1 MTGKILVIGSTGTI
15 GTPLVKALLA
25 KGERVKAASRTG
37 KAADGAEGVRFD
49 YTDASTY
56 ADAFDGVDRLFLILA
71 GGRLDAIDALTPVVQ
86 EAARREVKIVFLS
99 VFGVDADDSIPY
111 RQIELKIIASSV
123 PYVILRP
130 NWFADNFHTYW
141 KAGIEHGEI
150 AVPAGEGKSSFID
163 VRDIADSAAAALTS
177 NAFDGKA
184 FNLTG
189 PKAFGYGEAAAII
202 SQAIG
207 KPVGYSAVSD
217 EAFIAILTGAGVPKD
232 YASFLASIFH
242 PVREGWTSAVTGDV
256 ETLTGHAPRSLETY
270 VGDHVDV
277 LKG

>member
-37 KAADGAEGVRFD
+37 KAAEGAEGVRFD

-56 ADAFDGVDRLFLILA
+56 TDAFDGVDRLFLILA
-71 GGRLDAIDALTPVVQ
+71 GGRLDAIDALTPVVE
-86 EAARREVKIVFLS
+86 EAARRKVKIVFLS

-111 RQIELKIIASSV
+111 RQVELKIIASGA

-141 KAGIEHGEI
+141 KAGIEHGQI

-177 NAFDGKA
+177 TAFDNKA

-189 PKAFGYGEAAAII
+189 PKALSYGEAAAII

-217 EAFIAILTGAGVPKD
+217 DVFIGILTGAAVPKD
-232 YASFLASIFH
+232 YAAFLASIFY

-270 VGDHVDV
+270 VADHVAA
-277 LKG
+277 LKD

>member
-25 KGERVKAASRTG
+25 KGESVKAASRTG
-37 KAADGAEGVRFD
+37 KAAEGAEGVRFD

-56 ADAFDGVDRLFLILA
+56 TGAFDGVDRLFLILA
-71 GGRLDAIDALTPVVQ
+71 GGRLDAIDALTPVVE
-86 EAARREVKIVFLS
+86 EAARRKVKIVFLS

-111 RQIELKIIASSV
+111 RQVELKIIASGA

-141 KAGIEHGEI
+141 KAGIEHGQI

-177 NAFDGKA
+177 TAFDNKA

-189 PKAFGYGEAAAII
+189 PKALGYGEAAAII

-217 EAFIAILTGAGVPKD
+217 DVFIGILTGAGVPKD
-232 YASFLASIFH
+232 YAAFLASIFY

-270 VGDHVDV
+270 VADHVDA
-277 LKG
+277 LKD

>member
-25 KGERVKAASRTG
+25 KGERVNAASRSG

-111 RQIELKIIASSV
+111 RQIELKIIASGV

-163 VRDIADSAAAALTS
+163 VRDIADSAAVALTS

-256 ETLTGHAPRSLETY
+256 ETLTGRAPRSLETY

>member
-25 KGERVKAASRTG
+25 KGERVKAASRSG

-71 GGRLDAIDALTPVVQ
+71 GGRLDAIDALTPVVE
-86 EAARREVKIVFLS
+86 EAARRKVKIVFLS

-111 RQIELKIIASSV
+111 RQIELKIIASGV

-163 VRDIADSAAAALTS
+163 VRDIADSAATALTS

-189 PKAFGYGEAAAII
+189 PRAIGYGEAAAII

-256 ETLTGHAPRSLETY
+256 ETLTGRAPRSLETY

>member
-25 KGERVKAASRTG
+25 KGESVKAASRTG

-49 YTDASTY
+49 YNDHATF

-71 GGRLDAIDALTPVVQ
+71 GGRLDAISALTPVVE
-86 EAARREVKIVFLS
+86 EAARRKVKIVFLS

-111 RQIELKIIASSV
+111 RQIELKIIASGV

-130 NWFADNFHTYW
+130 NWFADNFHSYW

-163 VRDIADSAAAALTS
+163 VRDIADSAAAVLTS
-177 NAFDGKA
+177 TAFDGKA

-189 PKAFGYGEAAAII
+189 PGAIGYGEAAAII

-207 KPVGYSAVSD
+207 KPVSYSPVSD
-217 EAFIAILTGAGVPKD
+217 EVFIGILTNAGVPKD

-270 VGDHVDV
+270 VADHLDA

>member
-25 KGERVKAASRTG
+25 KGESVKAASRTG

-56 ADAFDGVDRLFLILA
+56 TGAFDGVDRLFLILA
-71 GGRLDAIDALTPVVQ
+71 GGRLDAIDALTPVVE
-86 EAARREVKIVFLS
+86 EAARRNVKIVFLS

-111 RQIELKIIASSV
+111 RQVELKIIASGA

-141 KAGIEHGEI
+141 KAGIEHGQI

-163 VRDIADSAAAALTS
+163 VRDIADSAASALTS
-177 NAFDGKA
+177 TDFDNKA

-189 PKAFGYGEAAAII
+189 PKALSYGEAAAII

-217 EAFIAILTGAGVPKD
+217 DVFIGILTGAGVPKD
-232 YASFLASIFH
+232 YAAFLASIFY

-270 VGDHVDV
+270 VADHVAA
-277 LKG
+277 LKD

>member
-25 KGERVKAASRTG
+25 KGESVKAASRTG
-37 KAADGAEGVRFD
+37 KAAEGAEGVRFD

-56 ADAFDGVDRLFLILA
+56 TGAFDGVDRLFLILA
-71 GGRLDAIDALTPVVQ
+71 GGRLDAIDALTPVVE
-86 EAARREVKIVFLS
+86 EAARRKVKIVFLS

-111 RQIELKIIASSV
+111 RQVELKIIASGA

-141 KAGIEHGEI
+141 KAGIEHGQI

-163 VRDIADSAAAALTS
+163 VRDIADSAASALTS
-177 NAFDGKA
+177 TAFDNKA

-189 PKAFGYGEAAAII
+189 PRALGYGEAAAII

-207 KPVGYSAVSD
+207 KPVSYSAVSD
-217 EAFIAILTGAGVPKD
+217 EVFIGILTGAGVPQD
-232 YASFLASIFH
+232 YAAFLASIFY
-242 PVREGWTSAVTGDV
+242 PVREGWTSAITGDV

-270 VGDHVDV
+270 VADHVDA
-277 LKG
+277 LKD

>member
-37 KAADGAEGVRFD
+37 NAADGAEGVRFD

-111 RQIELKIIASSV
+111 RQIELKIIASGV

-256 ETLTGHAPRSLETY
+256 ETLTGRAPRSLETY

>member
-25 KGERVKAASRTG
+25 KGESVKAASRTG
-37 KAADGAEGVRFD
+37 KAAEGAEGVRFD

-56 ADAFDGVDRLFLILA
+56 TGAFDGVDRLFLILA
-71 GGRLDAIDALTPVVQ
+71 GGRLDAIDALTPVVE
-86 EAARREVKIVFLS
+86 EAARRKVKIVFLS

-111 RQIELKIIASSV
+111 RQVELKIIASGA

-141 KAGIEHGEI
+141 KAGIEHGQI

-163 VRDIADSAAAALTS
+163 VRDIADSAASALTS
-177 NAFDGKA
+177 TAFDNKA

-189 PKAFGYGEAAAII
+189 PRALGYGEAAAII

-217 EAFIAILTGAGVPKD
+217 DVFIGILTGAGVPKD
-232 YASFLASIFH
+232 YAAFLASIFY

-270 VGDHVDV
+270 VAEHVAA
-277 LKG
+277 LKD

>member
-25 KGERVKAASRTG
+25 KGESVKAASRTG

-56 ADAFDGVDRLFLILA
+56 ADAFDGADRLFLILA
-71 GGRLDAIDALTPVVQ
+71 GGRLDAIDALTPVVE
-86 EAARREVKIVFLS
+86 EAARRKVKIVFLS

-111 RQIELKIIASSV
+111 RQIELKIIASGV

-189 PKAFGYGEAAAII
+189 PRAIGYSEAAAII

-207 KPVGYSAVSD
+207 KLVGYSAVSD
-217 EAFIAILTGAGVPKD
+217 EVFIGILTGAGVPKD

-270 VGDHVDV
+270 VADHLDA

>member
-25 KGERVKAASRTG
+25 KGESVKAASRTG
-37 KAADGAEGVRFD
+37 KAAEGAEGVRFD

-56 ADAFDGVDRLFLILA
+56 TDAFDGVDRLFLILA
-71 GGRLDAIDALTPVVQ
+71 GGRLDAIDALTPVVE
-86 EAARREVKIVFLS
+86 EAARRNVKIVFLS

-111 RQIELKIIASSV
+111 RQVELKIIASGA

-141 KAGIEHGEI
+141 KAGIEHGQI

-163 VRDIADSAAAALTS
+163 VRDIADSAASALTS
-177 NAFDGKA
+177 TAFDNKA

-189 PKAFGYGEAAAII
+189 PRALGYGEAAAII

-217 EAFIAILTGAGVPKD
+217 DVFIGILTGAGVPKD
-232 YASFLASIFH
+232 YAAFLASIFY

-270 VGDHVDV
+270 VADHVAA
-277 LKG
+277 LKD

>member
-25 KGERVKAASRTG
+25 KGESVKAASRTG
-37 KAADGAEGVRFD
+37 KAAEGAEGVRFD

-56 ADAFDGVDRLFLILA
+56 TNAFDGVDRLFLILA
-71 GGRLDAIDALTPVVQ
+71 GGRLDAIDALTPVVE
-86 EAARREVKIVFLS
+86 EAARRKVKIVFLS

-111 RQIELKIIASSV
+111 RQVELKIIASGA

-141 KAGIEHGEI
+141 KAGIEHGQI

-177 NAFDGKA
+177 TAFDNKA

-189 PKAFGYGEAAAII
+189 PKALSYGEAAAII

-217 EAFIAILTGAGVPKD
+217 DVFIGILTGAGVPKD
-232 YASFLASIFH
+232 YAAFLASIFH

-270 VGDHVDV
+270 VADHVAA
-277 LKG
+277 LKD

>member
-25 KGERVKAASRTG
+25 RGESVKAASRTG
-37 KAADGAEGVRFD
+37 KAAEGAEGVRFD

-56 ADAFDGVDRLFLILA
+56 TDAFDGVDRLFLILA
-71 GGRLDAIDALTPVVQ
+71 GGRLDAIDALTPVVE
-86 EAARREVKIVFLS
+86 EAARRNVKIVFLS

-111 RQIELKIIASSV
+111 RQVELKIIASGA

-141 KAGIEHGEI
+141 KAGIEHGQI

-177 NAFDGKA
+177 TAFDNKA

-189 PKAFGYGEAAAII
+189 PKALSYGEAATII

-217 EAFIAILTGAGVPKD
+217 DVFIGILTGAGVPKD
-232 YASFLASIFH
+232 YAAFLASIFY

-270 VGDHVDV
+270 VADHVAA
-277 LKG
+277 LKD

>member
-25 KGERVKAASRTG
+25 RGESVKAASRTG
-37 KAADGAEGVRFD
+37 KAAEGAEGVRFD

-56 ADAFDGVDRLFLILA
+56 TDAFDGVDRLFLILA
-71 GGRLDAIDALTPVVQ
+71 GGRLDAIDALTPVVE
-86 EAARREVKIVFLS
+86 EAARRNVKIVFLS

-111 RQIELKIIASSV
+111 RQVELKIIASGA

-141 KAGIEHGEI
+141 KAGIEHGQI

-177 NAFDGKA
+177 TAFDNKA

-189 PKAFGYGEAAAII
+189 PKAFSYGEAAAII

-217 EAFIAILTGAGVPKD
+217 DVFIGILTGAAVPKD
-232 YASFLASIFH
+232 YAAFLASIFY

-270 VGDHVDV
+270 VADHVAA
-277 LKG
+277 LKD

>member
-25 KGERVKAASRTG
+25 KGENVKAASRTG

-49 YTDASTY
+49 YTDASTF

-71 GGRLDAIDALTPVVQ
+71 GGRLDTIDALTPVVE
-86 EAARREVKIVFLS
+86 EASRRKVKIVFLS

-111 RQIELKIIASSV
+111 RQVELKIIASGV

-130 NWFADNFHTYW
+130 NWFADNFHSYW

-150 AVPAGEGKSSFID
+150 AVPAGEGKTSFID
-163 VRDIADSAAAALTS
+163 VRDIAGSAAAALTTA
-177 NAFDGKA
+177 AFDGKA

-189 PKAFGYGEAAAII
+189 PRAIGYGEAAAII

-207 KPVGYSAVSD
+207 KPVSYSPVSD
-217 EAFIAILTGAGVPKD
+217 EVFIGILTGAGVPKD

-270 VGDHVDV
+270 VADHVDV
-277 LKG
+277 LKD

>member
-25 KGERVKAASRTG
+25 KGESVKAASRTG

-49 YTDASTY
+49 YNDASTY
-56 ADAFDGVDRLFLILA
+56 TDAFDGVDRLFLILA
-71 GGRLDAIDALTPVVQ
+71 GGRLDAIDALTPVVE
-86 EAARREVKIVFLS
+86 EAARRKVKIVFLS

-111 RQIELKIIASSV
+111 RQVELKIIASGA

-141 KAGIEHGEI
+141 KAGIEHGQI

-177 NAFDGKA
+177 TAFDNKA

-189 PKAFGYGEAAAII
+189 PKALGYGEAAAII

-207 KPVGYSAVSD
+207 KPVSYSAVSD
-217 EAFIAILTGAGVPKD
+217 DIFIGILTGAGVPQD
-232 YASFLASIFH
+232 YAAFLASIFY
-242 PVREGWTSAVTGDV
+242 PVREGWTSAITGDV
-256 ETLTGHAPRSLETY
+256 ETLTGHAPRSLEAY
-270 VGDHVDV
+270 VADHLDA
-277 LKG
+277 LKD

>member
-25 KGERVKAASRTG
+25 KGERVKAASRSG

-71 GGRLDAIDALTPVVQ
+71 GGRLDAIDALTPVVE
-86 EAARREVKIVFLS
+86 EAARRKVKIVFLS

-111 RQIELKIIASSV
+111 RQIELKIIASGV

-163 VRDIADSAAAALTS
+163 VRDIADSAATALTS

-189 PKAFGYGEAAAII
+189 PRAIGYGEAAAII

-242 PVREGWTSAVTGDV
+242 PVREGWTSAITGDV
-256 ETLTGHAPRSLETY
+256 ETLTGHAPRSLEAY
-270 VGDHVDV
+270 VADHADV

>member
-25 KGERVKAASRTG
+25 KGESVKAASRSG

-71 GGRLDAIDALTPVVQ
+71 GGRLDAIDALTPVVE

-111 RQIELKIIASSV
+111 RQIELKIIASGV

-256 ETLTGHAPRSLETY
+256 ETLTGRAPRSLETY

>member
-25 KGERVKAASRTG
+25 KGEKVKAASRTG
-37 KAADGAEGVRFD
+37 NAADGAEGVRFD

-71 GGRLDAIDALTPVVQ
+71 GGRLDIIDALTPVVE
-86 EAARREVKIVFLS
+86 EAARRKVKIVFLS

-111 RQIELKIIASSV
+111 RQVELKIIASGV

-130 NWFADNFHTYW
+130 NWFADNFHSYW

-150 AVPAGEGKSSFID
+150 AVPAGEGKTSFID
-163 VRDIADSAAAALTS
+163 VRDIAGSAAAALTTD
-177 NAFDGKA
+177 AFDGKA

-189 PKAFGYGEAAAII
+189 PRAIGYGEAAAII

-207 KPVGYSAVSD
+207 KPVSYGPVSD
-217 EAFIAILTGAGVPKD
+217 EVFIGILTGAGVPKD

-256 ETLTGHAPRSLETY
+256 ETLTGHAPHSLETY
-270 VGDHVDV
+270 VADHVDV
-277 LKG
+277 LKD

>member
-25 KGERVKAASRTG
+25 KGESVKAASRTG
-37 KAADGAEGVRFD
+37 KAAEGAEGVRFD

-56 ADAFDGVDRLFLILA
+56 TDAFDGVDRLFLILA
-71 GGRLDAIDALTPVVQ
+71 GGRLDAIDALTPVVE
-86 EAARREVKIVFLS
+86 EAARRNVKIVFLS

-111 RQIELKIIASSV
+111 RQVELKIIASGA

-141 KAGIEHGEI
+141 KAGIEHGQI

-163 VRDIADSAAAALTS
+163 VRDIADSAASALTS
-177 NAFDGKA
+177 TAFDNKA

-189 PKAFGYGEAAAII
+189 PKAFSYGEAAAII

-217 EAFIAILTGAGVPKD
+217 DVFIGILTGAGVPKD
-232 YASFLASIFH
+232 YAAFLASIFY

-270 VGDHVDV
+270 VADHVAA
-277 LKG
+277 LKD

>member
-25 KGERVKAASRTG
+25 RGESVKAASRTG
-37 KAADGAEGVRFD
+37 KAAEGAEGVRFD

-56 ADAFDGVDRLFLILA
+56 TDAFDGVDRLFLILA
-71 GGRLDAIDALTPVVQ
+71 GGRLDAIDALTPVVE
-86 EAARREVKIVFLS
+86 EAARRNVKIVFLS

-111 RQIELKIIASSV
+111 RQVELKIIASGA

-141 KAGIEHGEI
+141 KAGIEHGQI

-177 NAFDGKA
+177 TAFDNKA

-189 PKAFGYGEAAAII
+189 PKAFSYGEAAAII

-217 EAFIAILTGAGVPKD
+217 DVFIGILTGAGVPKD
-232 YASFLASIFH
+232 YAAFLASIFY

-270 VGDHVDV
+270 VADHVAALRD
-277 LKG
+277 

>member
-25 KGERVKAASRTG
+25 KGESVKAASRTG
-37 KAADGAEGVRFD
+37 KVAEGAEGVRFD

-56 ADAFDGVDRLFLILA
+56 TDAFDGVDRLFLILA
-71 GGRLDAIDALTPVVQ
+71 GGRLDAIDALTPVVE
-86 EAARREVKIVFLS
+86 EAARRNVKIVFLS

-111 RQIELKIIASSV
+111 RQVELKIIASGA

-141 KAGIEHGEI
+141 KAGIEHGQI

-177 NAFDGKA
+177 TAFDNKA

-189 PKAFGYGEAAAII
+189 PKAFSYGEAAAII

-217 EAFIAILTGAGVPKD
+217 DVFIGILTGAGVPKD
-232 YASFLASIFH
+232 YAAFLASIFY

-270 VGDHVDV
+270 VADHVAA
-277 LKG
+277 LKD

>member
-25 KGERVKAASRTG
+25 KGESVKAASRTG
-37 KAADGAEGVRFD
+37 KAAEGAEGVRFD

-56 ADAFDGVDRLFLILA
+56 TDAFDGVDRLFLILA
-71 GGRLDAIDALTPVVQ
+71 GGRLDAIDALTPVVE
-86 EAARREVKIVFLS
+86 EAARRNVKIVFLS

-111 RQIELKIIASSV
+111 RQVELKIIASGA

-141 KAGIEHGEI
+141 KAGIEHGQI

-177 NAFDGKA
+177 TAFDNKA

-189 PKAFGYGEAAAII
+189 PKAFSYGEAAAII
-202 SQAIG
+202 SQTIG

-217 EAFIAILTGAGVPKD
+217 DVFIGILTGAGIPKD
-232 YASFLASIFH
+232 YAAFLASIFY

-270 VGDHVDV
+270 VADHVAA
-277 LKG
+277 LKD

>member
-25 KGERVKAASRTG
+25 KGESVKAASRTG
-37 KAADGAEGVRFD
+37 KAAEGAEGVRFD

-56 ADAFDGVDRLFLILA
+56 TGAFDGVDRLFLILA
-71 GGRLDAIDALTPVVQ
+71 GGRLDAIDALTPVVE
-86 EAARREVKIVFLS
+86 EAARRKVKIVFLS

-111 RQIELKIIASSV
+111 RQVELKIIASGAS
-123 PYVILRP
+123 YVILRP

-141 KAGIEHGEI
+141 KAGIEHGQI

-177 NAFDGKA
+177 TAFDNKA

-189 PKAFGYGEAAAII
+189 PKALSYGEAATII

-217 EAFIAILTGAGVPKD
+217 DVFIGILTGAGVPKD
-232 YASFLASIFH
+232 YAAFLASIFY

-270 VGDHVDV
+270 VADHVAA
-277 LKG
+277 LKD

>member
-25 KGERVKAASRTG
+25 RGESVKAASRTG
-37 KAADGAEGVRFD
+37 KAAEGAEGVRFD

-56 ADAFDGVDRLFLILA
+56 TDAFDGVDRLFLILA
-71 GGRLDAIDALTPVVQ
+71 GGRLDAIDALTPVVE
-86 EAARREVKIVFLS
+86 EAARRNVKIVFLS

-111 RQIELKIIASSV
+111 RQVELKIIASGA

-141 KAGIEHGEI
+141 KAGIEHGQI

-177 NAFDGKA
+177 TAFDNKA

-189 PKAFGYGEAAAII
+189 PKALSYGEAAAII

-217 EAFIAILTGAGVPKD
+217 DVFIGILTGAGVPKD
-232 YASFLASIFH
+232 YAAFLASIFY

-270 VGDHVDV
+270 VADHVAA
-277 LKG
+277 LKD

>member
-25 KGERVKAASRTG
+25 KGESVKAASRTG
-37 KAADGAEGVRFD
+37 KAAEGAEGVRFD

-56 ADAFDGVDRLFLILA
+56 TDAFDGVDRLFLILA
-71 GGRLDAIDALTPVVQ
+71 GGRLDAIDALTPVVE
-86 EAARREVKIVFLS
+86 EAARRNVKIVFLS

-111 RQIELKIIASSV
+111 RQVELKIIASGA

-141 KAGIEHGEI
+141 KAGIEHGQI

-163 VRDIADSAAAALTS
+163 VRDIADSAASALTS
-177 NAFDGKA
+177 TDFDSKA

-189 PKAFGYGEAAAII
+189 PKALSYGEAAAII

-217 EAFIAILTGAGVPKD
+217 DVFIGILTGAGVPKD
-232 YASFLASIFH
+232 YAAFLASIFY

-270 VGDHVDV
+270 VADHVAA
-277 LKG
+277 LKD

>member
-25 KGERVKAASRTG
+25 KGESVKAASRTG
-37 KAADGAEGVRFD
+37 KAAEGAEGVRFD

-56 ADAFDGVDRLFLILA
+56 TDAFDGVDRLFLILA
-71 GGRLDAIDALTPVVQ
+71 GGRLDAIDALTPVVE
-86 EAARREVKIVFLS
+86 EAARRNVKIVFLS

-111 RQIELKIIASSV
+111 RQVELKIIASGA

-141 KAGIEHGEI
+141 KAGIEHGQI

-177 NAFDGKA
+177 TAFDNKA

-189 PKAFGYGEAAAII
+189 PKALSYGEAAAII

-217 EAFIAILTGAGVPKD
+217 DVFIGILTGAGVPKD
-232 YASFLASIFH
+232 YATFLASIFY
-242 PVREGWTSAVTGDV
+242 PVREGLTSAVTGDV

-270 VGDHVDV
+270 VADHVAA
-277 LKG
+277 LKD

>member
-25 KGERVKAASRTG
+25 KGESVKAASRTG
-37 KAADGAEGVRFD
+37 KAAEGAEGVRFD

-56 ADAFDGVDRLFLILA
+56 TDAFDGVDRLFLILA
-71 GGRLDAIDALTPVVQ
+71 GGRLDAIDALTPVVE
-86 EAARREVKIVFLS
+86 EAARRKVKIVFLS

-111 RQIELKIIASSV
+111 RQVELKIIASGA

-141 KAGIEHGEI
+141 KAGIEHGQI

-177 NAFDGKA
+177 TAFDNKA

-189 PKAFGYGEAAAII
+189 PKALSYGEAATII

-217 EAFIAILTGAGVPKD
+217 DVFIGILTGAGVPKD
-232 YASFLASIFH
+232 YAAFLASIFY

-270 VGDHVDV
+270 VADHVAALED
-277 LKG
+277 